1 VRILGHSTAT
11 KEDRMK
17 RPLAALIGIL
27 VIGLFIGLGVLGY
40 RQFGPQAA
48 AAPDIGGAF
57 RLVDGKTGKTVTDE
71 DFRGRFMLVY
81 FGYTH
86 CPDACPTALN
96 DIAVALGKL
105 GDQRAKVAP
114 IFITVDPERDNGP
127 TMADYV
133 KSFGPDF
140 LGLTGST
147 SQILIAERAYR
158 VYAAKHPT
166 TGSDY
171 DMDHSSIIYLMDPNG
186 KFIANFTHETSTDEI
201 AAKLQAVLQQS
212 A

>member
-1 VRILGHSTAT
+1 
-11 KEDRMK
+11 MK
-17 RPLAALIGIL
+17 RPLAALIGL
-27 VIGLFIGLGVLGY
+27 LAIGLFVGLGVLGY
-40 RQFGPQAA
+40 QHFGPQLAG
-48 AAPDIGGAF
+48 APDIGGPF
-57 RLVDGKTGKTVTDE
+57 RLVDGTTGKTVTDE

-96 DIAVALGKL
+96 DMAVALGKL
-105 GDQRAKVAP
+105 GEQRTKVAP
-114 IFITVDPERDNGP
+114 IFITVDPQRDDGR
-127 TMADYV
+127 TMAEYV

-147 SQILIAERAYR
+147 SQVLIAEHAYR

-171 DMDHSSIIYLMDPNG
+171 DMDHSSIIYLMDTNG
-186 KFIANFTHETSTDEI
+186 KFIANFTHETSTAEI

-212 A
+212 V